1 MRSQPYHDDTD
12 DDAFDSSG
20 VLKDGRSYKV
30 PMRFA
35 DGVLGSSRNHLAR
48 IHDGNGNSGVALQ
61 RPGFRVAD
69 QYARDEVEVAYQQY
83 EAAIQNEWRNVR
95 FADFGSPGVGSKENA
110 YNHQKP
116 ESYLS
121 DLDADVN
128 GRVKTPDRQ
137 RDVTCECG
145 RRRQSGDVATLIRDH
160 QERMQPPESTARE
173 LSQPAAMATAT
184 TAQAK
189 LAGLWI
195 ERSEQMRK
203 QPDEMSDGEIAA
215 ILRANAN

>member
-35 DGVLGSSRNHLAR
+35 DGVSGSARNDLAR
-48 IHDGNGNSGVALQ
+48 IHDGNGNTGVALQ

-69 QYARDEVEVAYQQY
+69 QYVRDEVEVAYQQY
-83 EAAIQNEWRNVR
+83 EVAIQNEWRTVR
-95 FADFGSPGVGSKENA
+95 FADFGSPGIGSKENA

-121 DLDADVN
+121 DLDADVDE
-128 GRVKTPDRQ
+128 RVKALDRQ
-137 RDVTCECG
+137 RDGVRERG
-145 RRRQSGDVATLIRDH
+145 PRQQSSDAMTLIRNH
-160 QERMQPPESTARE
+160 QQRMTTLYAAYDAE
-173 LSQPAAMATAT
+173 LE
-184 TAQAK
+184 QAWRYGK
-189 LAGLWI
+189 
-195 ERSEQMRK
+195 
-203 QPDEMSDGEIAA
+203 
-215 ILRANAN
+215 